1 LAIRCLSAV
10 LATDVIPRHTLGS
23 ELMDMGNENLVFS
36 HSKRVR
42 LAIADDHPLVILA
55 IEKLAGNFP
64 NVEVICRTPNSTLLE
79 EALIRGDC
87 DVAIL
92 DFHMPGGRFG
102 DGIDLIQ
109 HVANHHPEV
118 RMIVLSRNDN
128 AVLVKQALDAG
139 AQAFLSKEDRLDL
152 IYVAIV
158 SVLANETYLGPA
170 IRRSLAVA
178 NAEGHARFIR
188 QRLTSRELEVIERYA
203 RGSNVTEIAKDLGRS
218 VKTISAQKCAAM
230 RKLDLSTDADLYRF
244 VANRDLI

>member
-1 LAIRCLSAV
+1 
-10 LATDVIPRHTLGS
+10 
-23 ELMDMGNENLVFS
+23 MDMGNENLGFS

-64 NVEVICRTPNSTLLE
+64 NVEVISRSPNSTLLE
-79 EALIRGDC
+79 KALAGGNC
-87 DVAIL
+87 DVAII
-92 DFHMPGGRFG
+92 DFHMPGGQFG
-102 DGIDLIQ
+102 DGADLIQ
-109 HVANHHPEV
+109 HISHHYPEV
-118 RMIVLSRNDN
+118 RIIVLSRNDN
-128 AVLVKQALDAG
+128 ATIVKQALDAG
-139 AQAFLSKEDRLDL
+139 AQAYLSKEDRLDL

-178 NAEGHARFIR
+178 NSEGHARFIR
-188 QRLTSRELEVIERYA
+188 QRLTARELEVIERYA

-244 VANRDLI
+244 VANKDVL

>member
-1 LAIRCLSAV
+1 MLISTFEKRIAIRFA
-10 LATDVIPRHTLGS
+10 LGY
-23 ELMDMGNENLVFS
+23 ELMEMENESFVFS
-36 HSKRVR
+36 HLKRVR

-64 NVEVICRTPNSTLLE
+64 NVEVVSRTANSTLLD
-79 EALIRGDC
+79 EALALGHC

-102 DGIDLIQ
+102 DGLELIQ
-109 HVANHHPEV
+109 HIANHYPET
-118 RMIVLSRNDN
+118 RIIVLTRNDN
-128 AVLVKQALDAG
+128 AAVVKQALDAG

-152 IYVAIV
+152 IYLAIV

-170 IRRSLAVA
+170 VRRALAAA

-188 QRLTSRELEVIERYA
+188 QRLTGREQEVIERYA
-203 RGSNVTEIAKDLGRS
+203 RGANVTEIARELGRS

-244 VANRDLI
+244 VADRNLL

>member
-1 LAIRCLSAV
+1 
-10 LATDVIPRHTLGS
+10 
-23 ELMDMGNENLVFS
+23 MDMGNENLVFS

-109 HVANHHPEV
+109 HIANHHPEV